1 MSKKFENLYEHPP
14 LVTSVINP
22 KPADSIKT
30 IKRAIAKCTDA
41 FIFQLERLDPC
52 EKTSENLKLMFD
64 AAKGFPIMVTNYP
77 YDNNKG
83 MSDDELLEFEF
94 NALEAGAACLDVRA
108 DTFDRGAKHEI
119 TFDPDAV
126 AKQKQVIEK
135 IHSLGGQVI
144 MSMHVW
150 EFLDTE
156 TVLKYGR
163 EIASR
168 GADIVKIVHMI
179 NDTDELATA
188 IKTTTVLHR
197 EIATPVLHLLN
208 GPCIELH
215 RHYGTAF
222 GSCLAFCVEEYIEGS
237 SGAQPSLEKMVALRK
252 LSNYKFFE
260 KEGKN
265 NGL

>member
-1 MSKKFENLYEHPP
+1 MKKFENLYEHPP

-30 IKRAIAKCTDA
+30 IKRAIAKGTDA
-41 FIFQLERLDPC
+41 FIFQLERLKPE
-52 EKTSENLKLMFD
+52 EKTRENLDEMFSC
-64 AAKGFPIMVTNYP
+64 AKAFPIMVTNYP
-77 YDNNKG
+77 YENNKG
-83 MSDDELLEFEF
+83 ASDDDLIEFELE
-94 NALEAGAACLDVRA
+94 ALKAGAACLDIRA
-108 DTFDRGAKHEI
+108 DSFDRGAKHEI

-126 AKQKQVIEK
+126 TKQKQVIEK

-150 EFLDTE
+150 EFLDTP
-156 TVLKYGR
+156 TVLRYGH
-163 EIASR
+163 ELESR

-188 IKTTTVLHR
+188 IKTTTMLHK
-197 EIATPVLHLLN
+197 EISKPVLHLLN

-215 RHYGTAF
+215 RHYGTLF

-237 SGAQPSLEKMVALRK
+237 SLSQPSLEKMAALRK
-252 LSNYKFFE
+252 ISNFKYYDKKGE
-260 KEGKN
+260 EN
-265 NGL
+265 NAV